1 MVGLCGEQHK
11 FAPFV
16 PKDVKM
22 ETEDGTVVVAA
33 PAPAPP
39 EEILGSVTTFCT
51 AEDPENGH
59 TLRTSARV
67 KHKMRIQD
75 SIRCNAPPVGSDRK
89 EPNKANAPPTGAAP
103 GPKTPG
109 QQQKRM
115 RVIWSNHDKNLFFE
129 ALNEYG
135 KDFEAILNYL
145 NSKKRRKESGPAD
158 GQQTF
163 KIKDVRLLYYQIN
176 QTVSKYLNFS
186 DEIRKEA
193 QELYALINYGEM
205 RKKVPFQNKKYLHKL
220 KDLVC
225 KGFTTVREKG
235 KNIRIK
241 TPSCRALRKLN
252 QLEEWQEEIKLPP
265 RVDVLLKPCTMAA
278 WARVQSLAQNPCVR
292 ITVTIQKR
300 VSALLQLFQQKW
312 RTQHQRLVERVDEMK
327 KAALSIPSKVPRQ
340 RLLNDVHF
348 CSQIAV
354 TAAEGGAGE
363 PPSSGVLLLHFRP
376 LQSAVIHR
384 PMINLIEFQSNT
396 SICLNSYEQRIGVK
410 VRSETLAGDK
420 LAKDC
425 KDRPPAN
432 VKRQRCDSGSDK
444 LAPPDAKK
452 MKPGAPGDTKDA
464 GPGTLLALELPLGE
478 GFKSSN
484 SCSSELMLELKDV
497 DYLGD
502 DAKQAGCSAPFFT
515 LHSLPGKLELA
526 DQKRT
531 QDLFNLHSDTSS
543 DGFAAVEGDGKGHAD
558 NNGNSAGEDV
568 AKPTVK
574 RKLQPTKRK
583 CSKATLP
590 TINEFRP
597 LVSEKEIRKIRDG
610 WTMANAGD
618 LTVGDLY
625 IIFGEDMKLNL
636 EYDWRLAGE
645 TREVVVEDDEGTADG
660 EVGEVLSNHA
670 AIASPHADSSMA
682 AKEDATCSRMGA
694 GTSSSSSSGSSSGIS
709 VSGRLK
715 QLLLLVNLGDRT
727 FKKKCLCGPG
737 SDRKPKRVDVDGDSL
752 PTPCDNCA
760 LFKQPMLPVRNTTSS
775 LISNLHIPSQV
786 RYKQKR
792 WWRSRINHQHTPH
805 QQLLPLQPLP
815 LPSGPS
821 GRPHPSSHSV
831 ISSTL
836 KDIKNRALLVGG
848 AKSVAPEASRAARH
862 SIYVEENA
870 NDIVKPLTPGSTA
883 TDGSSS
889 SFTGRRSSTDEDSC
903 ISLFDVSL
911 PSTSSSLMANIF
923 QTSTGESV
931 DLSPT
936 GSVSDIL
943 PDSEIEEKML
953 DTDLADI
960 SLTSVFERFDAAF
973 RDQHD
978 EDDEQFPRGT
988 AQKDSDMAIS
998 ELGES
1003 SIDYIARFE
1012 AIAAELRAQQ
1022 NT

>member
-1 MVGLCGEQHK
+1 
-11 FAPFV
+11 
-16 PKDVKM
+16 M
-22 ETEDGTVVVAA
+22 ESGDGTVVVARA

-39 EEILGSVTTFCT
+39 SPAEEILGSVTTFCM

-75 SIRCNAPPVGSDRK
+75 SIRCNPPPVGSDRK

-135 KDFEAILNYL
+135 KDFEAILNYM
-145 NSKKRRKESGPAD
+145 NSKKRRKESVAD

-300 VSALLQLFQQKW
+300 LSALLQLFQQKW

-327 KAALSIPSKVPRQ
+327 KAALSIPSKIPRQ

-348 CSQIAV
+348 CSQIAA
-354 TAAEGGAGE
+354 TAAEGAE
-363 PPSSGVLLLHFRP
+363 PSPSASVLLHFRP
-376 LQSAVIHR
+376 LQSAIIHR

-396 SICLNSYEQRIGVK
+396 SICLNSYERRIGVK
-410 VRSETLAGDK
+410 VRSETLTGDK

-444 LAPPDAKK
+444 VAPDGKK
-452 MKPGAPGDTKDA
+452 MKPAGDAKDEKHS
-464 GPGTLLALELPLGE
+464 TLLVLELPLGDSC
-478 GFKSSN
+478 KSSN
-484 SCSSELMLELKDV
+484 SCSSEQMELKDV

-502 DAKQAGCSAPFFT
+502 DAKPGGSASTSFFT
-515 LHSLPGKLELA
+515 LHSLPGKLEL

-531 QDLFNLHSDTSS
+531 TATQELFNLHSDTSS
-543 DGFAAVEGDGKGHAD
+543 DGFVAVEGDGKGHAD

-568 AKPTVK
+568 AKPPVK
-574 RKLQPTKRK
+574 RKLQPSRRK
-583 CSKATLP
+583 GSKPALP

-636 EYDWRLAGE
+636 EYDWRLAAE
-645 TREVVVEDDEGTADG
+645 TREVGEDDEGTADG
-660 EVGEVLSNHA
+660 QASEVPLNHA
-670 AIASPHADSSMA
+670 VIASPHTDSSVA
-682 AKEDATCSRMGA
+682 AKEDATCSRMGSS
-694 GTSSSSSSGSSSGIS
+694 TSSSSSSSSSTSSSSIS

-737 SDRKPKRVDVDGDSL
+737 SDRKPKRIDIDGDSL

-760 LFKQPMLPVRNTTSS
+760 LFKQPMLPVRSTNSS
-775 LISNLHIPSQV
+775 LMSNLHIPSQV

-805 QQLLPLQPLP
+805 QQPMPLQPLP
-815 LPSGPS
+815 LPSGS
-821 GRPHPSSHSV
+821 VRAHPSSHSV

-836 KDIKNRALLVGG
+836 KDIKNRALLVAG
-848 AKSVAPEASRAARH
+848 ANSVAPEASRNARH

-870 NDIVKPLTPGSTA
+870 NDIVKPLTPAATA
-883 TDGSSS
+883 TDASSS

-923 QTSTGESV
+923 TSSGESV
-931 DLSPT
+931 DN
-936 GSVSDIL
+936 VSEIL

-978 EDDEQFPRGT
+978 EDDDQLPHGMP
-988 AQKDSDMAIS
+988 QKDNDMAIS